1 MSSVV
6 CPPPLSSIHLD
17 LLRLEFTIISF
28 YIYFCSDTDSTI
40 LSNMTLR
47 IVNLKYDGT
56 EMVDGSNHNNKLN
69 ELMDEA
75 CNSHYLKILFNF
87 DSCPVDYSRKR
98 ASNNICLVSVA
109 LLDTEIWPSKIFY
122 RNELGVILTKFLS
135 ANFHAR
141 EI

>member
-1 MSSVV
+1 
-6 CPPPLSSIHLD
+6 
-17 LLRLEFTIISF
+17 
-28 YIYFCSDTDSTI
+28 
-40 LSNMTLR
+40 MTLR

-109 LLDTEIWPSKIFY
+109 LLDTEIWPSTGA
-122 RNELGVILTKFLS
+122 NEINCIIDI
-135 ANFHAR
+135 ANYGNCPHNFD
-141 EI
+141 